1 MKSDKNK
8 KFSSNK
14 NLSIFFVLI
23 VLFLLGCT
31 KTQQAPD
38 PLKNL
43 QKFTVGAPEYPN
55 KPAPSFTL
63 TDDKGV
69 TFINNDLKGK
79 VYVLQGFAPGCSSCA
94 REIATLSKVYEKFHD
109 KDVEIISLDV
119 LSEDI
124 DGALDT
130 KQQFQGGNWIWAV
143 DLDNVAVKFGMR
155 TLESTY
161 IIDKEGIIRYKDE
174 IISDPNDLAQEIE
187 KLI

>member
-1 MKSDKNK
+1 MKNK
-8 KFSSNK
+8 YFSVFCVII
-14 NLSIFFVLI
+14 LLFV
-23 VLFLLGCT
+23 LGCT
-31 KTQQAPD
+31 IATQAPD

-55 KPAPSFTL
+55 KPVPSFTL
-63 TDDKGV
+63 TDDKGN
-69 TFINNDLKGK
+69 TLTNDNLKGK
-79 VYVLQGFAPGCSSCA
+79 TYMIQGFAPGCSSCA
-94 REIATLSKVYEKFHD
+94 REIATLKNLYEKYQN
-109 KDVEIISLDV
+109 KGLEVISLDI

-124 DGALDT
+124 NGALDT
-130 KQQFQGGNWIWAV
+130 KEQFQGGDWHWTV

-174 IISDPNDLAQEIE
+174 IISDSDILSQEIE

>member
-1 MKSDKNK
+1 MKH
-8 KFSSNK
+8 K
-14 NLSIFFVLI
+14 NLIIILVTI
-23 VLFLLGCT
+23 AIFLLGCNT
-31 KTQQAPD
+31 TTQQAPD

-55 KPAPSFTL
+55 IPVPSFTL
-63 TDDKGV
+63 TDDKGN
-69 TFINNDLKGK
+69 TLTNDNLKGK
-79 VYVLQGFAPGCSSCA
+79 TYMIQGFAPGCSSCA
-94 REIATLSKVYEKFHD
+94 REIATLSKVYERLHD
-109 KDVEIISLDV
+109 KGLEIISLDV

-124 DGALDT
+124 NGALDT
-130 KQQFQGGNWIWAV
+130 KEQFQGGDWHWTV

-161 IIDKEGIIRYKDE
+161 IIDKEGVIRYKDE